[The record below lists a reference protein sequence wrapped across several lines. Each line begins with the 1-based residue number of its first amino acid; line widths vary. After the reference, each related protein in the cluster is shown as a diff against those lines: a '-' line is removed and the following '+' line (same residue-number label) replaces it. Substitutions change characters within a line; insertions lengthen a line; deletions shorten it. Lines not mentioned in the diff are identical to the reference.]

1 MEGSG
6 GFGFP
11 FGGDPEDL
19 MRALQEMMQQQGEQ
33 AQEVQTKH
41 FAQETLD
48 TAVELTSAALGQ
60 VQPQGSVDEQAIALR
75 DAMRVLFPEAVA
87 RAGAGPEALMR
98 VS

>member
-1 MEGSG
+1 MEGG
-6 GFGFP
+6 GFNFFG
-11 FGGDPEDL
+11 GGDPEEL
-19 MRALQEMMQQQGEQ
+19 MRAFQEMMQQQGEA

-60 VQPQGSVDEQAIALR
+60 VQPQGTVDEQALALR

-87 RAGAGPEALMR
+87 LVSAARQGLMR
-98 VS
+98 DS